1 MAHRRRFYLY
11 KRHKAKGEYWY
22 VCFLDKETGRQ
33 MTAKSID
40 CLKERMGIMDFAHIT
55 RKEEAAVI
63 ANKALES
70 GIIFSNND
78 NILFEDWCRDFW
90 SWDKSEYI
98 ALRNNIHKDSIGK
111 EYAYN
116 MLKNFEKTYYL

>member
-1 MAHRRRFYLY
+1 
-11 KRHKAKGEYWY
+11 
-22 VCFLDKETGRQ
+22 

-70 GIIFSNND
+70 GIIFSNNMETD
-78 NILFEDWCRDFW
+78 APFRGLVQG
-90 SWDKSEYI
+90 
-98 ALRNNIHKDSIGK
+98 LLVLG
-111 EYAYN
+111 
-116 MLKNFEKTYYL
+116 

>member
-98 ALRNNIHKDSIGK
+98 ALRNNLQKTP
-111 EYAYN
+111 
-116 MLKNFEKTYYL
+116 LEKSMHTTC